1 MSNTAMMIMR
11 ERIAWQNINSL
22 AIACIEEAVNPFD
35 VFSNSIAKAVIAEL
49 DAMVENGEIEDVV
62 SSLDEIIMV
71 IDWIEG

>member
-1 MSNTAMMIMR
+1 MMIMR
-11 ERIAWQNINSL
+11 EKIARQNINSL

-35 VFSNSIAKAVIAEL
+35 VFSNPIAKAVIAEL
-49 DAMVENGEIEDVV
+49 DEMVENGEIEDVV

>member
-35 VFSNSIAKAVIAEL
+35 EFSNSIAKAVIAEL

>member
-1 MSNTAMMIMR
+1 MNNKAMMIMR
-11 ERIAWQNINSL
+11 ERVARQNINSL

-35 VFSNSIAKAVIAEL
+35 VFSSPIAKAVIAEL
-49 DAMVENGEIEDVV
+49 DAMVENGEIEDAV